1 MINSIKQY
9 EHILEGISGGFF
21 ALDFNYRFTYWN
33 RAAEE
38 GTGLKRKDVLGKNV
52 FEIFPNARN
61 AEHGEKY
68 RLAMEK
74 KEFQSFETCYKDER
88 FEAWYDIRVY
98 PTESGISVLFQ
109 DITDKK
115 RQQRQKEMLL
125 EISHAITIAQHLDE
139 LCLEAGERIA
149 RFMNI
154 PQKFVCIYRFDY
166 HSSLLHLMAPA
177 LGDVQVPPDVEHQIV
192 HKDSVATAV
201 KVVLERKPIVSSD
214 VSQGSIAANFL
225 TEIASLKLKTLI
237 ALPLV
242 VQGEVQGVLEVLSM
256 KEKQYVNDELDLLSV
271 IANELAI
278 GMSRKRLMDELTIKN
293 IELENEKKK
302 TDDANDALKRF
313 LATFSHELR
322 APLNSI
328 VGFSEILM
336 TDFESLPKEKIHDFM
351 KNINVSGKHL
361 QSLINDILDLSKIE
375 AGRMELHVEAYPVS
389 YFIESVQ
396 RVLKSALEQKHLT
409 LEFLVSQ
416 EVEQLVVDQT
426 RFKQI
431 LVNLVSNAIKYSN
444 PHGKIT
450 VSISRVDADIAVSV
464 KDEGSGIKP
473 EDIGKLF
480 RAFQQG
486 KNARYV
492 EEGTGLGLVIT
503 KKLVELHGGTIW
515 VESEW
520 GKGSTF
526 HFRIP
531 MVVPGEVVDSA
542 EKLIRMADLTAVNLP
557 NGEKPLVLIIEDN
570 VNAAQL
576 LETYL
581 KEAGYRTEIARNGI
595 EGLEKAKQL
604 KPHLITLDMILPLKD
619 GWQVMKELKNHPI
632 CKNIPIIIISVT
644 DEKKLG
650 FSMGAVD
657 YFVKPVNREELLNA
671 LKKIPV
677 RNGHRDRLPTVL
689 VIDDDKTALDLIEL
703 ILESEGYRVVKSH
716 DGKEGLVMAMK
727 EHPDLIILDI
737 IMPDVSGFNVAY
749 QLKQYPE
756 TQNIPVMILTS
767 MDVDEETREQ
777 MQGFI
782 TTIMSKSRFTKQD
795 LLREISSIEKIR

>member
-1 MINSIKQY
+1 MIDSRKQY

-21 ALDFNYRFTYWN
+21 ALDTNYRFTYWN

-38 GTGLKRKDVLGKNV
+38 GTGLKREYVLGKNV
-52 FEIFPNARN
+52 FDIFPNARN
-61 AEHGEKY
+61 AEHGERY
-68 RLAMEK
+68 RLAMEQK
-74 KEFQSFETCYKDER
+74 QFQSFETCYKDER
-88 FEAWYDIRVY
+88 FEAWYDIRIY
-98 PTESGISVLFQ
+98 PTESGISVFFQ
-109 DITDKK
+109 DITEKK

-125 EISHAITIAQHLDE
+125 EISHAINVAQHLDE

-149 RFMNI
+149 RFMDI
-154 PQKFVCIYRFDY
+154 PPKFVCIYRYDQ
-166 HSSLLHLMAPA
+166 HSSLLHLMAPV
-177 LGDVQVPPDVEHQIV
+177 LGDVQIPPEVEHQIV
-192 HKDSVATAV
+192 HPSATTTAV
-201 KVVLERKPIVSSD
+201 KVILERQPLVTAELSKSSL
-214 VSQGSIAANFL
+214 AANFL
-225 TEIASLKLKTLI
+225 PEVTSLKLKTLV
-237 ALPLV
+237 ALPLI
-242 VQGEVQGVLEVLSM
+242 VQDEMQGVMEVLSR
-256 KEKQYVNDELDLLSV
+256 KEQKYVQDELDLLSV

-278 GMSRKRLMDELTIKN
+278 GMSRKRLMDEITIKN

-302 TDDANDALKRF
+302 TEDANDALKRF

-328 VGFSEILM
+328 VGFSEIL
-336 TDFESLPKEKIHDFM
+336 TSDIESLPKEKIHDFM

-375 AGRMELHVEAYPVS
+375 AGRMELHVEAYPVT

-396 RVLKSALEQKHLT
+396 RVLKSALEQKQLT
-409 LEFLVSQ
+409 LEFDVSQ
-416 EVEQLVVDQT
+416 DVDQLVVDQM

-444 PHGKIT
+444 PRGTIV
-450 VSISRVDADIAVSV
+450 VSISRVDTEIAISV
-464 KDEGSGIKP
+464 KDEGAGIKP
-473 EDIGKLF
+473 EDIGRLF
-480 RAFQQG
+480 TAFQQG

-503 KKLVELHGGTIW
+503 KKLVELHGGRIW
-515 VESEW
+515 VESQW

-531 MVVPGEVVDSA
+531 MVVPGEVVESA
-542 EKLIRMADLTAVNLP
+542 EKLIRLCDLPAVNLP
-557 NGEKPLVLIIEDN
+557 QGEKPLVLIIEDN
-570 VNAAQL
+570 INAAQL

-595 EGLEKAKQL
+595 EGVEKAKQL

-619 GWQVMKELKNHPI
+619 GWQVMKELKNHPL
-632 CKNIPIIIISVT
+632 CKNIPIIIISIT

-657 YFVKPVNREELLNA
+657 YFVKPVNRQELLDA
-671 LKKIPV
+671 LKKIPLNN
-677 RNGHRDRLPTVL
+677 RRGEHPPTVL
-689 VIDDDKTALDLIEL
+689 VIDDDKTVLDLIEL

-716 DGKEGLVMAMK
+716 DGKEGLSIAMK
-727 EHPDLIILDI
+727 VHPDLIILDI

-749 QLKQYPE
+749 QLKQYPQ

-782 TTIMSKSRFTKQD
+782 TTIMNKSHFTKQD
-795 LLREISSIEKIR
+795 LLREIGSIEKIR

>member
-1 MINSIKQY
+1 MVNSIKQY
-9 EHILEGISGGFF
+9 ENILEGISGGFF
-21 ALDFNYRFTYWN
+21 ALDINYRFTYWN

-38 GTGLKRKDVLGKNV
+38 GTGLKRKNVLGKNV
-52 FEIFPNARN
+52 FDIFPNARN

-74 KEFQSFETCYKDER
+74 KEYQSFETCYKDER
-88 FEAWYDIRVY
+88 FEAWYDIRIY

-125 EISHAITIAQHLDE
+125 EISHAINVAQHLDE

-149 RFMNI
+149 RFMDI
-154 PQKFVCIYRFDY
+154 PTKFVCIYRFDQ

-177 LGDVQVPPDVEHQIV
+177 LGDVHVPPDVEHQIV
-192 HKDSVATAV
+192 HKDSLTTAV
-201 KVVLERKPIVSSD
+201 KVILERTPIVTNEL
-214 VSQGSIAANFL
+214 SQGSIAANFL
-225 TEIASLKLKTLI
+225 AEVTSLKLKTLI
-237 ALPLV
+237 ALPLI
-242 VQGEVQGVLEVLSM
+242 VQGEMQGVMEVLSM
-256 KEKQYVNDELDLLSV
+256 KEQKYVQDEHDLLSV

-278 GMSRKRLMDELTIKN
+278 GMSRKRLMDEITIKN

-302 TDDANDALKRF
+302 TEDANDALKRF

-328 VGFSEILM
+328 VGFSEILT

-375 AGRMELHVEAYPVS
+375 AGRMELHVEAYPVT

-396 RVLKSALEQKHLT
+396 RVLKAALEQKQLT
-409 LEFLVSQ
+409 LEFNVSQ
-416 EVEQLVVDQT
+416 DVEQLVVDQT
-426 RFKQI
+426 RYKQI

-444 PHGKIT
+444 THGKIFVT
-450 VSISRVDADIAVSV
+450 ISRENSEIAVSV
-464 KDEGSGIKP
+464 KDEGAGIKP

-503 KKLVELHGGTIW
+503 KKLVELHGGNIW

-526 HFRIP
+526 LFRIP

-542 EKLIRMADLTAVNLP
+542 EKLIRMADLPAINLP

-581 KEAGYRTEIARNGI
+581 KEAGYRTEIARNGN

-632 CKNIPIIIISVT
+632 CKNIPIIIISIT

-650 FSMGAVD
+650 FSMGAVE
-657 YFVKPVNREELLNA
+657 YFVKPVNRQELLVA

-677 RNGHRDRLPTVL
+677 HNRSLERQPTVL
-689 VIDDDKTALDLIEL
+689 VIDDDKTALELIEL
-703 ILESEGYRVVKSH
+703 ILESEGYKVLKSH
-716 DGKEGLVMAMK
+716 DGKEGLTMAMK
-727 EHPDLIILDI
+727 HHPDLIILDI